1 MTTTEVAEAAPGF
14 ASLHPGYALT
24 ANDKGGHEARLS
36 LAPLGQLIRALHA
49 VAVRARRIGVAPIIA
64 GAIDRAGD
72 DIRRTH
78 IIIVIG
84 LAVVIGI
91 AERVSRCHAD
101 KCAGGYPRRNRRTA
115 TTRKAW

>member
-24 ANDKGGHEARLS
+24 ANDKGGREARLS
-36 LAPLGQLIRALHA
+36 LAPRGQLIRALHA

-64 GAIDRAGD
+64 GTAIDRAGD
-72 DIRRTH
+72 DIRRTD
-78 IIIVIG
+78 IRRTDIIVVG

-101 KCAGGYPRRNRRTA
+101 KCAC
-115 TTRKAW
+115 